1 MPFLTSQ
8 PQLLFLLAEQEDIT
22 DMLLIN
28 NTPRSNRFILVINS
42 VFQSKLFSKIY
53 ISLELPNISSLYVS
67 AYKPVILVAPMDWG
81 LGHTTRCIPLISILK
96 SIGCEVIT
104 AGTAETKMV
113 FQREFPG
120 MEHLMLPSYG
130 IRYGH
135 GNNALG
141 WRFLGRMPKILTK
154 IKEEREVVRTFTE
167 KRQVHGIISD
177 NRFGCYHSKIPSVF
191 ITHQLS
197 LKTPL
202 GGPVDALATRINLHL
217 VNRFQQVWIPDN
229 EQSPSLAGTLAHP
242 ERTLPVPA
250 LYGGP
255 LTRLQ
260 KLNTAKT
267 QYRFLFLLS
276 GPEPQRSIFEALL
289 RQQSAQLE
297 EEILLVRGIANGSDQ
312 IVKEGHLHVVDFAD
326 STALS
331 SFLAASEMVV
341 ARSGYT
347 TVMDLA
353 SLGKKALF
361 VPTPGQTE
369 QEYLAKHLSEQGLFF
384 STPQKDF
391 HLQNAVQKA
400 ETFYRDNTGS
410 IHLSSRWEAILQQWV
425 NSLMRN

>member
-1 MPFLTSQ
+1 MPFLTLQ

-53 ISLELPNISSLYVS
+53 ISLELPNISSLHVS

-104 AGTAETKMV
+104 AGTTETEKV

-120 MEHLMLPSYG
+120 TEHLLLPSYG

-154 IKEEREVVRTFTE
+154 IKEEREIIRAFAE

-197 LKTPL
+197 LKTPF
-202 GGPVDALATRINLHL
+202 GGPVDALATRMNLHL
-217 VNRFQQVWIPDN
+217 ISRFQQIWIPDN
-229 EQSPSLAGTLAHP
+229 EEAPSLAGTLAHP
-242 ERTLPVPA
+242 ERKLPVPA
-250 LYGGP
+250 IYGGP
-255 LTRLQ
+255 LTRLKQ
-260 KLNTAKT
+260 LNTN
-267 QYRFLFLLS
+267 QPLYRFLFLLS
-276 GPEPQRSIFEALL
+276 GPEPQRSIFEEMV
-289 RQQSAQLE
+289 RRQSARLQGE
-297 EEILLVRGIANGSDQ
+297 MLLVRGIANGSDH
-312 IVKEGHLHVVDFAD
+312 IVKEGQLHVVDFAD

-369 QEYLAKHLSEQGLFF
+369 QEYLARHLSEQGLFY
-384 STPQKDF
+384 STSQKDF
-391 HLQNAVQKA
+391 HLQDAVEKA
-400 ETFYRDNTGS
+400 ETFYRENTGS
-410 IHLSSRWEAILQQWV
+410 IHLYSRWETILQQWV
-425 NSLMRN
+425 NSLMLN